1 LIAVHWKGL
10 EVVMNAEQRKAARI
24 AVEKEIAK
32 ILRERYGQSVEKSVP
47 IRYYLDF
54 KADTRLLE
62 LRDAIQRMEEGTY
75 GICLLCKAEIPQYM
89 LEDSPAT
96 LLCESCAVLGL
107 RIHTSA
113 KTEDKS
119 GLPDNLNSTGN
130 SKRSRRAG

>member
-1 LIAVHWKGL
+1 MIAVHWKGL
-10 EVVMNAEQRKAARI
+10 EVVMNAEQSKAARI
-24 AVEKEIAK
+24 AMEKEVVK
-32 ILRERYGQSVEKSVP
+32 ILRERYAQSVEKSVP
-47 IRYYLDF
+47 IRYCLDF
-54 KADTRLLE
+54 KADARLLE

-89 LEDSPAT
+89 LEDSPTT

-119 GLPDNLNSTGN
+119 GLPDNLNWTAN